1 MDETGGMLVGV
12 NAREDYEQALIK
24 WAQGYNGYERIA
36 ESNELQTQL
45 VWSLE
50 EHLCRTGEIPEGLG
64 VDMLRGWAFFVV
76 RGHRWSGH
84 GPLLDDCPGLE
95 AVVEAVRRHPAATV
109 RDLPPPRP
117 DDGT

>member
-36 ESNELQTQL
+36 ESNELQRQL

-50 EHLCRTGEIPEGLG
+50 EHLRRTGEIPEGLG

-95 AVVEAVRRHPAATV
+95 AVVEAVRRHPAA
-109 RDLPPPRP
+109 RPEDLPPPRP
-117 DDGT
+117 ANV